1 MLINDIIIL
10 AVLLILSGFFSAS
23 EIAFVV
29 ANKIKIELRARKNNI
44 NANNAHYFVQHPDSF
59 FSTILFSNNII
70 NIAFASLISVLL
82 LQHFNLAEFEI
93 LIISTILLLLF
104 GELIPKYIGRELAD
118 DFVLI
123 SAIPMR
129 ILYFSRLLK

>member
-44 NANNAHYFVQHPDSF
+44 NANNAHYFVH
-59 FSTILFSNNII
+59 I
-70 NIAFASLISVLL
+70 
-82 LQHFNLAEFEI
+82 
-93 LIISTILLLLF
+93 
-104 GELIPKYIGRELAD
+104 
-118 DFVLI
+118 
-123 SAIPMR
+123 
-129 ILYFSRLLK
+129 